1 MTEFVPEAREYSGN
15 LSIRAPIDRVF
26 ELFSPDDPRVTSARR
41 ALARALF

>member
-1 MTEFVPEAREYSGN
+1 VRRLSGQDSERARAYLVE
-15 LSIRAPIDRVF
+15 LF